1 MVIIQKKINSIVKE
15 VDFER
20 VVHSVNTRN
29 N

>member
-1 MVIIQKKINSIVKE
+1 MVIIQKKINSIVKR

-20 VVHSVNTRN
+20 VVHSINTRN

>member
-1 MVIIQKKINSIVKE
+1 MVIIQKKINSIVKG

-20 VVHSVNTRN
+20 VVHSINTRN